1 MADADD
7 LTLVSEIGAVL
18 KARGQWLATAE
29 SCTGGG
35 LAQLLTSVPGS
46 SSWFE
51 RGYVTYSNRSKTEM
65 LGVPAELIAKHG
77 AVSEEVVCAMAEG
90 AITRSGADH
99 AVAITGIA
107 GPAGGSPEKPVGTVW
122 IAWSVPG
129 GDTRATRHQF
139 QGDRAEV
146 RAASVRAALEG
157 LIASLRNAH

>member
-7 LTLVSEIGAVL
+7 LRLVAKVGTLL
-18 KARGQWLATAE
+18 KARGEWLVTAE

-65 LGVPAELIAKHG
+65 LGVPAELIARQG
-77 AVSEEVVCAMAEG
+77 AVSEEVARAMAEG
-90 AITRSGADH
+90 AIARSGADH

-107 GPAGGSPEKPVGTVW
+107 GPAGGSLEKPVGTVW
-122 IAWSVPG
+122 IAWSGRG
-129 GDTRATRHQF
+129 GSTRATCHRF
-139 QGDRAEV
+139 PGDREQI
-146 RAASVRAALEG
+146 RNASVRAALEG
-157 LIASLRNAH
+157 LGLG

>member
-7 LTLVSEIGAVL
+7 LTLVAEIGAKL
-18 KARGQWLATAE
+18 KKRGEWLVTAE

-65 LGVPAELIAKHG
+65 LGVPAELIAKQG
-77 AVSEEVVCAMAEG
+77 AVSEEVARAMAEG
-90 AITRSGADH
+90 AIARSGADC

-107 GPAGGSPEKPVGTVW
+107 GPTGGSPEKPVGTVW
-122 IAWSVPG
+122 IAWSARG
-129 GDTRATRHQF
+129 GATRATRYQF
-139 QGDRAEV
+139 QGDREQI
-146 RAASVRAALEG
+146 RNASERAALKG
-157 LIASLRNAH
+157 LCLG